1 MNAKLKMSAMSL
13 LSDNLF
19 FFNFFFS
26 CQSANETMMT
36 GVCICEILC
45 ICVCIV
51 QPERDT
57 LEEKP
62 FILPTDSPV
71 SALTAQIY

>member
-1 MNAKLKMSAMSL
+1 MSL
-13 LSDNLF
+13 LSDNFFFLLF
-19 FFNFFFS
+19 FFLPPSPKNFFS
-26 CQSANETMMT
+26 CQSENETMMP

-71 SALTAQIY
+71 SALTARIY

>member
-1 MNAKLKMSAMSL
+1 
-13 LSDNLF
+13 
-19 FFNFFFS
+19 
-26 CQSANETMMT
+26 MT
-36 GVCICEILC
+36 GVCICGILC

-71 SALTAQIY
+71 SARDYPGYIDWISGSVPSH